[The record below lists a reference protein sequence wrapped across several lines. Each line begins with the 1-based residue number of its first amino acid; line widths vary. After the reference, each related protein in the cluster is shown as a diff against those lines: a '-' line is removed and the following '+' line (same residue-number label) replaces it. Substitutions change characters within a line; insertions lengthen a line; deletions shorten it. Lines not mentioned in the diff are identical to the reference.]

1 MAAKVKRKESGGLS
15 SRDLIALG
23 VFSLLFMVVSML
35 VVGITSMSVVAYT
48 AAAAPSQRYPPG
60 SSGSTC
66 IRACRAREPR

>member
-1 MAAKVKRKESGGLS
+1 MTAKAKQKESGSLS

-35 VVGITSMSVVAYT
+35 VVGITSMSVVAYCGC
-48 AAAAPSQRYPPG
+48 PPG

-66 IRACRAREPR
+66 MRACRAQEPR

>member
-1 MAAKVKRKESGGLS
+1 MTAKAKQKESGSLS

-35 VVGITSMSVVAYT
+35 VVGITSMSVVAYCGCC
-48 AAAAPSQRYPPG
+48 AIPPG

-66 IRACRAREPR
+66 MRACRAQEPR